1 MDSPLVIPSW
11 YRYRAV
17 VLVLNDIDD
26 EIKKKDGIA
35 MQKFNTELK

>member
-26 EIKKKDGIA
+26 EIKKKGWHSHAEI
-35 MQKFNTELK
+35 QY